1 MFSSNKFFLFIINL
15 SILGFSQVGFSLRP
29 KQVLK
34 HLGHTQHLP
43 TPPINNTTILFAI
56 LIGKESASL
65 EYLIDTI
72 LKIEFQQIYL
82 AHHQQL
88 RILSWECTPQPGLSA
103 RYKRCQWLPYYEQVI
118 LSFS

>member
-1 MFSSNKFFLFIINL
+1 MRLRLSTQANIILSPLGIRFHSCTQELVSMFSSNKFFLFIINL

-88 RILSWECTPQPGLSA
+88 RILS
-103 RYKRCQWLPYYEQVI
+103 
-118 LSFS
+118 